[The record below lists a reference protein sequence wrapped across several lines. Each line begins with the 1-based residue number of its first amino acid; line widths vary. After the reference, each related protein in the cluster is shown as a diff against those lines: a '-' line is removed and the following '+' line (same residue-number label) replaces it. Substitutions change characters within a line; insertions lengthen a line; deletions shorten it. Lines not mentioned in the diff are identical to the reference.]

1 MCTFNL
7 SCDLLASASDD
18 CSLRLW
24 RLPDYDVGNRRI
36 TNIGKCVRV
45 LRGVPQGYPHG
56 HSDAVTQ
63 CDFTPDGL
71 VLVSASDD
79 KTVKTWDVDTGLI
92 FCTLRG
98 HIGWVTA
105 ICCSPF
111 RSQLISGG
119 DDGMIILWDIGVDP
133 DVANEQGTARAIMLG
148 TEIAHSAPIVALNFS
163 PDGRF
168 VASAAADSTVVVYQ
182 ASSLFLL
189 AKIRSLPA
197 PPLSINFDREAWR
210 LWILTDGGRL
220 LVYEIENSSSGPNPQ
235 DGMSPSLASPSSPDA
250 SPRRKT
256 QSPSASPRRMS
267 LQATGGKMLS
277 TKKHEGKQEPIATY
291 FLPRI
296 SGGNHYTVSPHAG
309 NTCVCVCGDGSVLE
323 LKLHNAVHTELPPP
337 TPRQAPRP
345 GVIRIKDDEDD
356 TEEIEWEEFS
366 GPLCVAVERVGGSE
380 GRVSAHF
387 STRGTNDDDPDFV
400 AAEGILEWEDGDT
413 EDKLIWLGMHSYNGI
428 EWDARAC
435 ATCTHPDTG
444 QLLRLEGCLASFG
457 AISFAEVLTV
467 CSPSFSLCALC
478 ACLAALFHARLRV
491 AADVILLAVVIA
503 SHAGLCGDHETVAS
517 AAGEQGRLH
526 APGSDCRRCRTRR
539 TQRLRLG

>member
-256 QSPSASPRRMS
+256 QSPSASPAS
-267 LQATGGKMLS
+267 
-277 TKKHEGKQEPIATY
+277 HEFASDRGQ
-291 FLPRI
+291 
-296 SGGNHYTVSPHAG
+296 
-309 NTCVCVCGDGSVLE
+309 
-323 LKLHNAVHTELPPP
+323 NAVDEEAQ
-337 TPRQAPRP
+337 RQA
-345 GVIRIKDDEDD
+345 GADCHVLLAAHIR
-356 TEEIEWEEFS
+356 WQ
-366 GPLCVAVERVGGSE
+366 PLH
-380 GRVSAHF
+380 RVS
-387 STRGTNDDDPDFV
+387 TR
-400 AAEGILEWEDGDT
+400 W
-413 EDKLIWLGMHSYNGI
+413 KH
-428 EWDARAC
+428 
-435 ATCTHPDTG
+435 
-444 QLLRLEGCLASFG
+444 LRLCL
-457 AISFAEVLTV
+457 
-467 CSPSFSLCALC
+467 
-478 ACLAALFHARLRV
+478 
-491 AADVILLAVVIA
+491 
-503 SHAGLCGDHETVAS
+503 
-517 AAGEQGRLH
+517 
-526 APGSDCRRCRTRR
+526 RRR
-539 TQRLRLG
+539 QRLRAQTTQCCPHGAPASDAAAGASSRRHSHQGRRG